1 MEGGEL
7 AELTKLLSSLSE
19 LSKKLEENR
28 ETVEVA
34 IRIMPKLLVFL
45 ETLSNLSEEE
55 TEKLIRNFEVMVRI
69 ATKVD
74 DRTLQLLENV
84 IDALRHAKTEEV
96 KFFGV
101 LRSLQDRDVRK
112 SLGFLLNFAKIFG
125 KVLEE

>member
-28 ETVEVA
+28 ETVEMA

-45 ETLSNLSEEE
+45 ETLSNLSKEE

-74 DRTLQLLENV
+74 DRTLQLLEKG
-84 IDALRHAKTEEV
+84 A
-96 KFFGV
+96 
-101 LRSLQDRDVRK
+101 
-112 SLGFLLNFAKIFG
+112 
-125 KVLEE
+125 

>member
-1 MEGGEL
+1 MEGSEL

-55 TEKLIRNFEVMVRI
+55 TEKLIRNFEVMIRI

-74 DRTLQLLENV
+74 DRTLQLLEKG
-84 IDALRHAKTEEV
+84 A
-96 KFFGV
+96 
-101 LRSLQDRDVRK
+101 
-112 SLGFLLNFAKIFG
+112 
-125 KVLEE
+125 